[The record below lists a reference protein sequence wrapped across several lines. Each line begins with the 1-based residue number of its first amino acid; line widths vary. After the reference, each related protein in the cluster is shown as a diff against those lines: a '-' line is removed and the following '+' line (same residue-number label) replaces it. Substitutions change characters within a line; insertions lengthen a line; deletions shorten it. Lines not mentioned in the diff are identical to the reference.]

1 MDASENS
8 TTKVKKFEM
17 NRWYRFRVRVT
28 PAKLEAWI
36 DDEQVIDVE
45 ITGRKVGMRI
55 GEIESSQPLGIATF
69 RTKAA
74 LREIKLRKLWILKR
88 IGKLDAAW
96 SSPMYSAPA

>member
-8 TTKVKKFEM
+8 TSKFMKFEP

-28 PAKLEAWI
+28 PAKIEVWI
-36 DDEQVIDVE
+36 DNEQMVDVE

-55 GEIESSQPLGIATF
+55 GEIEASQPLGIATF

-74 LREIKLRKLWILKR
+74 LREIKFRKL
-88 IGKLDAAW
+88 
-96 SSPMYSAPA
+96 